1 MNVQGWKL
9 YAVKEKMKAL
19 KIKIKSWSRETFGGL
34 DAKIEEL
41 VSEMDVLDTNMI
53 EGQIQCSDQRRLLS
67 EESGDELDRKKA
79 CYFRNPGSDGLN
91 WETLIAGIFILI

>member
-9 YAVKEKMKAL
+9 YAVKDKMKAL
-19 KIKIKSWSRETFGGL
+19 KIKIKCQSRETFGGL

-41 VSEMDVLDTNMI
+41 VSEMDVLDTYMI
-53 EGQIQCSDQRRLLS
+53 EGQIQCSDKRRLLY

-91 WETLIAGIFILI
+91 